1 MSSAEPSARFFATLT
16 EVVKPGIAVPQMP
29 VDVERLTQ
37 QVIDRVRPRLEQQ
50 LRANLQSAL
59 DSYLRAALP
68 QYHAEMDAVVESV
81 VAEAL
86 AKLQTGSGGQPE
98 R

>member
-1 MSSAEPSARFFATLT
+1 M
-16 EVVKPGIAVPQMP
+16 
-29 VDVERLTQ
+29 DVERLTHKLLI
-37 QVIDRVRPRLEQQ
+37 VFVPGWSSNC
-50 LRANLQSAL
+50 ANLQSAL
-59 DSYLRAALP
+59 DSYLQAALP